1 MITFSNN
8 NCSVDC
14 SVDCSVECSVDC
26 SVDYSGDCNPDCNPV
41 ENDTN
46 DDDFLYSIEDLQ
58 RLHKFVQKAYK
69 ELDIPLIHTE
79 RLVNSG
85 YPFQYNDYVL
95 VKNPY
100 HKSRSESKKYFP
112 IDYRLTNII
121 KTFYE
126 NGLNANGWDQSCTSC
141 GTTAFIHFD
150 YELGEES
157 LIQKLTNMFGQNNFE
172 YERYD
177 QEYMEE
183 KALRKPL
190 SQKRDDY
197 IDQHLCDI
205 ENNITT
211 IKSVLQ
217 SDIISKIDDEFYEIR
232 QMIIAKRN
240 HRIMESNKI
249 HIRIFEEDITS
260 FRMEFNPN
268 LIPNIH
274 QMLGIEISKERYPGI
289 STMTNKIGPMP

>member
-8 NCSVDC
+8 NSSVDC
-14 SVDCSVECSVDC
+14 SVDCS
-26 SVDYSGDCNPDCNPV
+26 PV
-41 ENDTN
+41 ENDSN
-46 DDDFLYSIEDLQ
+46 DDFLYSIEELQ
-58 RLHKFVQKAYK
+58 RLHKFVQKAYE
-69 ELDIPLIHTE
+69 ELDIPLIHTK

-100 HKSRSESKKYFP
+100 HKSRFVPKKYFP
-112 IDYRLTNII
+112 VDYRLTNII

-126 NGLNANGWDQSCTSC
+126 NGLNANGWDQSCTGC
-141 GTTAFIHFD
+141 GSTAFIHFD

-172 YERYD
+172 YEKYD

-183 KALRKPL
+183 ETLRKPL
-190 SQKRDDY
+190 SQKREDY
-197 IDQHLCDI
+197 IDKHLCDI

-217 SDIISKIDDEFYEIR
+217 SDIVSKIDDEFYEIR

-268 LIPNIH
+268 IIPNIH
-274 QMLGIEISKERYPGI
+274 QMLGIEMSKEQYPGLH
-289 STMTNKIGPMP
+289 TMTNKIGPMPKC